1 MDKDGRRELL
11 ANDPRISCN
20 QPVPLAARPVPH
32 ILPNLVDY
40 RQKEGQYYM
49 QDIYVGPGLAGVPR
63 GTVKKLRVVALD
75 YRAAGIGNNEN
86 RGPAGEAMVSTPVS
100 IGNGSWDPKIVLG
113 EAKVHDDGSA
123 FFAVPART
131 PVYFQAIDEKGHAI
145 QTMRSWTTLQPG
157 EFSSCVGCHESK
169 NSAPPVRASVSLAL
183 KAGVESLDGFYGP
196 PRGFSFP
203 KELQPILNRHCIS
216 CHKEPTPETAL
227 PLAAKPQ
234 APGTLGDTAFS
245 LLETEVLDP
254 SAKRKWS
261 RAYLTLTSSHRE
273 SGFDRT
279 NSFRGDPQNAIVN
292 WTSAQSEPP
301 MQSPYYAGAAKSRLI
316 AMLQQGHG
324 EVKLSREE
332 TDKIACWI
340 DLLVPYCGDYL
351 EANAWSEA
359 ELEKYA
365 HFQAKRKRMEEIER
379 QNIEELIR
387 SQTK

>member
-1 MDKDGRRELL
+1 
-11 ANDPRISCN
+11 
-20 QPVPLAARPVPH
+20 
-32 ILPNLVDY
+32 
-40 RQKEGQYYM
+40 
-49 QDIYVGPGLAGVPR
+49 
-63 GTVKKLRVVALD
+63 
-75 YRAAGIGNNEN
+75 
-86 RGPAGEAMVSTPVS
+86 
-100 IGNGSWDPKIVLG
+100 
-113 EAKVHDDGSA
+113 
-123 FFAVPART
+123 
-131 PVYFQAIDEKGHAI
+131 
-145 QTMRSWTTLQPG
+145 
-157 EFSSCVGCHESK
+157 
-169 NSAPPVRASVSLAL
+169 
-183 KAGVESLDGFYGP
+183 
-196 PRGFSFP
+196 
-203 KELQPILNRHCIS
+203 
-216 CHKEPTPETAL
+216 
-227 PLAAKPQ
+227 
-234 APGTLGDTAFS
+234 
-245 LLETEVLDP
+245 
-254 SAKRKWS
+254 
-261 RAYLTLTSSHRE
+261 LTLTSSHRE

-279 NSFRGDPQNAIVN
+279 NSFRGDPQNAVVN